1 MNLSIPKEVFD
12 LMHALEERGFECY
25 IVGGTIRDM
34 LLGNSTHDYDLTT
47 NATPDD
53 MLEVFQNYTTI
64 PTGIKHGTLTV
75 LTKKYP
81 VEITTYRKDS
91 EYIDHRHP
99 SSVTFSSSLEED
111 CARRDFTINALC
123 YNENSGLKDF
133 FSGQLDL
140 EKRII
145 RCIGNPEE
153 RFEEDALRILR
164 ALRFQTQLNF
174 VIEENTK
181 QAIFTK
187 KELLRSISLERIH
200 EELNGILSHP
210 AKDLFTEYKEVFT
223 IFLPEIQTINDF
235 SALDKEGTP
244 LTRMALL
251 LRNTSNPKE
260 ILQYMK
266 YSNQDLRSILNYIA
280 YEEFPLDTRINI
292 KKCMSHILEDFQD
305 FILYRSALD
314 SSLDKDLIL
323 STFQEVIDNDECIS
337 LSQLDIDG
345 NDLLELGYK
354 GKEISEK
361 LNALLESVLE
371 ERIENKKEI
380 LKASL

>member
-53 MLEVFQNYTTI
+53 MLEVFQNYITI

>member
-1 MNLSIPKEVFD
+1 MNLSIPKEVLD

-34 LLGNSTHDYDLTT
+34 LLGNPTHDYDLTT

-53 MLEVFQNYTTI
+53 MLEVFQNYITI

-75 LTKKYP
+75 LRKKYP

-140 EKRII
+140 EKKII

-164 ALRFQTQLNF
+164 ALRFQTQLDF

-181 QAIFTK
+181 QAIFAK

-223 IFLPEIQTINDF
+223 VFLPQIQTINDF

-314 SSLDKDLIL
+314 PSLDKDFIL
-323 STFQEVIDNDECIS
+323 STFQEVVQNDECIS
-337 LSQLDIDG
+337 LSQLDVDG